1 MMHDDADLRLLFA
14 STLFVRYTTLAGT
27 MRGRFL
33 VLKCFMAAD
42 APTRFKIA
50 RTLAAQLRKLEG
62 SKFGREVAEELRLEL
77 FERSHDDWSNAM
89 KPRKGK
95 GTGGQDNSLKAQLK
109 KNNNKKN
116 KKKKRNEA
124 EEAAILAPKKRGH
137 AEVANSAD
145 AGGGGG
151 AAAAKT
157 KKTKKKKKTKKSKS
171 KKNSDETDD
180 HSAGGTTGDMDG
192 YDFLMDAIAATK
204 N

>member
-1 MMHDDADLRLLFA
+1 MSSLG
-14 STLFVRYTTLAGT
+14 RYTTLAGT

-89 KPRKGK
+89 KPRKG
-95 GTGGQDNSLKAQLK
+95 GHLKTQV
-109 KNNNKKN
+109 
-116 KKKKRNEA
+116 KKKKKKQK
-124 EEAAILAPKKRGH
+124 EAAISAPKKRGH
-137 AEVANSAD
+137 VEVANTTG
-145 AGGGGG
+145 AG
-151 AAAAKT
+151 ASE
-157 KKTKKKKKTKKSKS
+157 KKTKKKKKKKSKD
-171 KKNSDETDD
+171 KEKFSDEADGNGAD
-180 HSAGGTTGDMDG
+180 GTGEMDG